1 MTGPDMSRSRDT
13 AFRWVLVVLLA
24 GAGGLHFA
32 RPEPFAAIVPPPLG
46 DPLPWVWAS
55 GAVELIAAGLLAVD
69 RTRRLGGW
77 VAAVTF
83 VAVFPAN
90 VQMALD
96 GGIARAGFPLSSP
109 VVAWLRLPLQ
119 AVLVW
124 MAWRQTRHY
133 DARSVRRDAVRP
145 R

>member
-1 MTGPDMSRSRDT
+1 MTTLDTPRRRDT
-13 AFRWVLVVLLA
+13 AYRWVLVVLLA
-24 GAGGLHFA
+24 GAGGLHFV

-46 DPLPWVWAS
+46 DPAPWVWAS
-55 GAVELIAAGLLAVD
+55 GVTELVAAGLLAVD

-96 GGIARAGFPLSSP
+96 GGMAGARFPLGDP

-145 R
+145 Q